1 MTFSVRVEMAQQQ
14 LLVTN
19 NEFVFSAGNEHRVY
33 LTKPITA
40 PSHYTELFEL
50 LASATEQDTI
60 HFFINTPGGR
70 VDTTSQLCTLLEN
83 CEAELIGHLVGV
95 AASAGSVIPMFMDAL
110 SVSPYAYMMIHN
122 YSGGTYGKGDD
133 ILMSA
138 ENTKRWVETLYR
150 SCYEHFLTTD
160 ELENIV
166 LKNQD
171 IYLTPEQI
179 EERWENVLRKREEAM
194 EAFATEMTAAQREE
208 VKNLVRDEI
217 IAEYKAASAAARKRK
232 KQLPT
237 TE

>member
-1 MTFSVRVEMAQQQ
+1 MSQQ
-14 LLVTN
+14 LLVTSN
-19 NEFVFSAGNEHRVY
+19 QFVFSSGNEHRVY

-50 LASATEQDTI
+50 LASATEQETI
-60 HFFINTPGGR
+60 HFYINTPGGR

-83 CEAELIGHLVGV
+83 CEAELIGHLMGV

-150 SCYEHFLTTD
+150 SCYENFLTTD

-171 IYLTPEQI
+171 IYLGPEQI
-179 EERWENVLRKREEAM
+179 EERWENVLKKREEAI
-194 EAFATEMTAAQREE
+194 EAFANEMTAAQREE
-208 VKNLVRDEI
+208 VKKLVKDEI
-217 IAEYKAASAAARKRK
+217 IAEYRAEVSAERKRK
-232 KQLPT
+232 KQLPIA
-237 TE
+237 E

>member
-1 MTFSVRVEMAQQQ
+1 MSQQ
-14 LLVTN
+14 LLVTSN
-19 NEFVFSAGNEHRVY
+19 QFVFSSGNEHRVY

-50 LASATEQDTI
+50 LASATEQETI
-60 HFFINTPGGR
+60 HFYINTPGGR

-83 CEAELIGHLVGV
+83 CEAELIGHLMGV
-95 AASAGSVIPMFMDAL
+95 SASAGSVIPMFMDAL

-138 ENTKRWVETLYR
+138 ENSKRWVETLYR
-150 SCYEHFLTTD
+150 SCYENFLTEH
-160 ELENIV
+160 ELEYIV

-171 IYLTPEQI
+171 IYLSPEEI
-179 EERWENVLRKREEAM
+179 ESRWENVLKKREEAM
-194 EAFATEMTAAQREE
+194 EAFANEMTAAQREE
-208 VKNLVRDEI
+208 VKKLVKDEI
-217 IAEYKAASAAARKRK
+217 IAEYRAEVSAERKRK